1 MHIKSNTYKDLEVW
15 KKSIS
20 LTKTIYQ
27 ITLQL
32 PTEEKYGLRSQ
43 LQRSAVSV
51 AANIAEG
58 QARHSKKEFRQFL
71 GISLGSLAEL
81 ETLLII
87 GCEVSII
94 DESSIKDALNMID
107 EITRM
112 IKGILK
118 HLAMA

>member
-1 MHIKSNTYKDLEVW
+1 MRIKSNTYKDLEVW

-32 PTEEKYGLRSQ
+32 HTEEKYGLRSQ

-112 IKGILK
+112 IKGIIK
-118 HLAMA
+118 HLSMP

>member
-1 MHIKSNTYKDLEVW
+1 M
-15 KKSIS
+15 
-20 LTKTIYQ
+20 
-27 ITLQL
+27 
-32 PTEEKYGLRSQ
+32 
-43 LQRSAVSV
+43 SV

-112 IKGILK
+112 IKGIIK
-118 HLAMA
+118 HLSMP

>member
-1 MHIKSNTYKDLEVW
+1 MRIKSNTYKDLEVW

-112 IKGILK
+112 IKGIIK

>member
-1 MHIKSNTYKDLEVW
+1 
-15 KKSIS
+15 
-20 LTKTIYQ
+20 
-27 ITLQL
+27 
-32 PTEEKYGLRSQ
+32 
-43 LQRSAVSV
+43 
-51 AANIAEG
+51 
-58 QARHSKKEFRQFL
+58 
-71 GISLGSLAEL
+71 L

>member
-1 MHIKSNTYKDLEVW
+1 MQFKSNTFKDLEVW
-15 KKSIS
+15 KKAIS
-20 LTKTIYQ
+20 LTKRIYQ

-51 AANIAEG
+51 ATNIAEG

-87 GCEVSII
+87 GCEVSINR
-94 DESSIKDALNMID
+94 L
-107 EITRM
+107 
-112 IKGILK
+112 LP
-118 HLAMA
+118 